1 MGNERVLRHLRDG
14 ILTLTINEPGAYNP
28 LSQAVLDGLE
38 ISLAEA
44 QADSAVRV
52 VVLTG
57 AGKAFSAG
65 GDVREMADIVGLG
78 QVGNTL
84 FIRRFQRMFLQLLE
98 LEKPTI
104 AAVNGLCVGA
114 ACNLV
119 LACDM
124 AIASEGARFAEIFV
138 RRGLVPDL
146 AGMFLLPRAV
156 GLARAKELI
165 FSGEMV
171 DAFQAARIGLVNQVV
186 PLEELVA
193 TVEAHAADLVAGPP
207 AALSFEKI
215 VLKHVDAL
223 DPDRYVEWE
232 ALLQGMM
239 TATADHQEGLL
250 ALAERRQPQFQGQ

>member
-1 MGNERVLRHLRDG
+1 MDSEPVLRHLRDG
-14 ILTLTINEPGAYNP
+14 LVTLTINDPESYNP
-28 LSQAVLDGLE
+28 LSRAVLEGLE
-38 ISLAEA
+38 RALAEA
-44 QADSAVRV
+44 QADAAVRV

-65 GDVREMADIVGLG
+65 GDVREMAALVGLG
-78 QVGNTL
+78 QLGNTL

-124 AIASEGARFAEIFV
+124 AIAAEGARFAEIFV

-171 DAFQAARIGLVNQVV
+171 DAAEAARIGLVNQVV

-193 TVEAHAADLVAGPP
+193 TVEARAADLVAGPP

-215 VLKHVDAL
+215 VLNHVDAL
-223 DPDRYVEWE
+223 DPDRYAEWE

-239 TATADHQEGLL
+239 TATSDHQEGLR
-250 ALAERRQPQFQGQ
+250 ALGEKRRPQFQGR